1 MYQLWLIAFLI
12 GLGISIPFIWIQG
25 NDVFSPDPHAH
36 IIRFSASDF
45 PAESI
50 LLLSLDAYTFFPE
63 PSGFATL
70 TNLIFN
76 AYEGNSGS
84 LAVEVYIPMSAI
96 SNMSERF
103 LFRSIAWYHLGWR
116 HDRSQH
122 RDSFVMK
129 KHLKE

>member
-1 MYQLWLIAFLI
+1 M
-12 GLGISIPFIWIQG
+12 
-25 NDVFSPDPHAH
+25 H

-84 LAVEVYIPMSAI
+84 LAVEVYPYERNIEYVRAI
-96 SNMSERF
+96 SFPQYSVV
-103 LFRSIAWYHLGWR
+103 SLG
-116 HDRSQH
+116 
-122 RDSFVMK
+122 VTP
-129 KHLKE
+129 